1 MAGFCSVRARRL
13 VRRWGAGGYY
23 MGVWMRIG
31 RYPVQGA
38 LGEPLAKLGGIGPE
52 EETNLHGRSRCR
64 RMRSAAAERARSV
77 VDAVTAIQHR
87 VSSAVA
93 PYAGRR

>member
-1 MAGFCSVRARRL
+1 
-13 VRRWGAGGYY
+13 
-23 MGVWMRIG
+23 MGVWVRIG